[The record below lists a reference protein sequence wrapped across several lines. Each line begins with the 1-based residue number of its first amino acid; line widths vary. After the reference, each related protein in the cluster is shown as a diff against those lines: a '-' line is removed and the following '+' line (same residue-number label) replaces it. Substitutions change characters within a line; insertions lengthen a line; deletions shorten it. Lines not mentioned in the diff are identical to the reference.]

1 LNQPFLLHSSQ
12 VNLSKQNMIQNK
24 FILLIVTCCACVL
37 AASLNAATI
46 PAGTTL
52 TVRTVSLISSQ
63 TVPGRSFEA
72 KIAQDVSIKGN
83 VVLKA
88 GTKAF
93 GKVTVSRANPRK
105 SGPLTVELASI
116 DLNGRRIPVKTSSV
130 QPAGPPQTARQAHY
144 GHTAGTTVVNPKTT
158 LQFQLLQAVT
168 F

>member
-1 LNQPFLLHSSQ
+1 
-12 VNLSKQNMIQNK
+12 MIREK
-24 FILLIVTCCACVL
+24 VITVITIVCACFV
-37 AASLNAATI
+37 ASTLNAATI
-46 PAGTTL
+46 PAGTTV
-52 TVRTVSLISSQ
+52 TVSTVSLISSQ

-72 KIAQDVSIKGN
+72 KIAQDVSVKGN

-93 GKVTVSRANPRK
+93 GKVTSSRAKPRK

-116 DLNGRRIPVKTSSV
+116 DVNGRRIPVKTSSV

-158 LQFQLLQAVT
+158 LQFQLLRPVT

>member
-1 LNQPFLLHSSQ
+1 
-12 VNLSKQNMIQNK
+12 MIQNK
-24 FILLIVTCCACVL
+24 FILLIAICCACF
-37 AASLNAATI
+37 AASSLDAATI

-72 KIAQDVSIKGN
+72 KIAQDVSVKGN

-93 GKVTVSRANPRK
+93 GKITSSRANPRK

-116 DLNGRRIPVKTSSV
+116 DVNGRRIPVKTNSV

-158 LQFQLLQAVT
+158 LQFQLLHAVT